1 MGTPFDFFGEEAN
14 TDREK
19 ELLARGRITR
29 EELANRKL
37 LREIMTGSGFLT
49 VKSEWWHFNLV
60 RREEARETLKLIE

>member
-1 MGTPFDFFGEEAN
+1 MLG
-14 TDREK
+14 
-19 ELLARGRITR
+19 RGRITR
-29 EELANRKL
+29 KELANRKL